1 MKLIVSILIIALTV
15 SISSCK
21 KPAGEGGN
29 SSIKGNV
36 WGQNWNSTFTIL
48 TGEGLAV
55 NTDVFIIYGNETS
68 YGDKISTSPDGTFE
82 FRYLRPGS
90 YKVYVYSKTSSTTTN
105 PNGKVAVSVD
115 VEITKKKQIVDIG
128 KITVNI

>member
-1 MKLIVSILIIALTV
+1 MKQLITILAIALIFT
-15 SISSCK
+15 IFSCE

-36 WGQNWNSTFTIL
+36 WGQNWNSTFTLL
-48 TGEGLAV
+48 TGEGPAV
-55 NTDVFIIYGNETS
+55 NIDVFIIYGSETS

-82 FRYLRPGS
+82 FKYLRPGK
-90 YKVYVYSKTSSTTTN
+90 YKVYVYSKTSTTNN

-115 VEITKKKQIVDIG
+115 VEITKKKQTLDVG

>member
-1 MKLIVSILIIALTV
+1 MKKIMSILVIALAITTA
-15 SISSCK
+15 SCK

-36 WGQNWNSTFTIL
+36 WAQKWNGTFTVLTSEGVGQN
-48 TGEGLAV
+48 V
-55 NTDVFIIYGNETS
+55 DVFIIYGDDTS

-82 FRYLRPGS
+82 FNYLRPGS
-90 YKVYVYSKTSSTTTN
+90 YKVYVYSKTTTTAN
-105 PNGKVAVSVD
+105 PNGKFAVSVD
-115 VEITKKKQIVDIG
+115 VEITKKKQEVDAG